1 MSFTDIFIKRPVL
14 ATVVSLLILLTG
26 LWAVFKLPIRQF
38 PEVADTKI
46 TITTVYP
53 GANADQIKGFI
64 TTPLQQ
70 AVASTEGVDTIESTS
85 AQNTSTITIKLR
97 LDADGDRALADVL
110 SKVNEVKGV
119 LPEEANDPVVQ
130 RVIGSGFALMYISF
144 KSSQMSPPQI
154 SDYLDRVVKPQL
166 QAING
171 VAAADILGGSTF
183 AMRVWLDPD
192 KMAARGITPLDIR
205 TALQSNNFTTA
216 AGEIKAD
223 FTQQNINAQTSLETP
238 AAFANL
244 VVAVHGDTVIRLGE
258 VAEIDLG
265 PQNFDSSSSFDGVKA
280 VFMGI
285 QVTPDAN
292 PLTVINNVR
301 EAVPDIRSRLPQG
314 LDVSIAYDATDF
326 INASIWE
333 VGKTLGEAAIIV
345 VVIIFLFLGNIRST
359 FIPVVTIPLSLIGVS
374 VVLIAL
380 GYSIN
385 LLTLLAFVLAIGL
398 VVDDAIVVVE
408 NIHRHIE
415 EGMAPFDAALRGAR
429 EITTPILT
437 MTITLAA
444 VYAPIGFT
452 SGLTGAL
459 FREFAFTLAGAVVV
473 SGIVSLTLSPMMT
486 SKLLKAHEHQGWFGR
501 LVDRTFG
508 ALQRFYRRRL
518 DGAIRQ
524 RSVFAFTV
532 LLAVGASSVLYMAMN
547 KQLAPAEDQGVLF
560 SFVNAPEHTNLD
572 YLTTY
577 SDKLVQVYSKVPE
590 KNNIFQINGFPN
602 THSAFVGLILKPWE
616 QRSRSDLSVMSSL
629 QQQTSG
635 ISGVNIFTTAPSAIP
650 VGAGEMPIEF
660 VLTYPGDYTQLAD
673 TLDKLKAEAMKSGL
687 FIFANANLRFNTPQA
702 ELVID
707 KDRANQLGVTMRDV
721 GATLAT
727 LLGGNN
733 VNRFSVQ
740 GRSYEVIPQVPRTDR
755 ASVDDI
761 LSYRVRAANGDMV
774 PLSAFITAKSSVQ
787 PNGLSTF
794 QQLNSAM
801 LQGVPFPGRTV
812 GEALTFLQ
820 QKANEIMPQGMAY
833 DYKGESRQYILEGN
847 TLATTFVFA
856 LILIYLVLAAQF
868 ESFRDPLIV
877 LIGLPAS
884 VFGSLLVLFVLGEI
898 NGAMQN
904 NTPINLG
911 SGTINIYTQIGLV
924 TLIGLISKHGIL
936 MVEFAN
942 KLQET
947 KGYDKNTAI
956 KEAAAVR
963 LRPILM
969 TTAAMV
975 ISVVPLL
982 IANGA
987 GAKSRFDIGVVIAA
1001 GMAIGTMFTL
1011 FVTPAVYSY
1020 VARDRRGLAETLA
1033 HEVPDDVPPAA
1044 DAVDVAPVPA
1054 ETAPAAA
1061 QASAQVVEL
1070 PKRSKRRTP
1079 PKDKLPEAA
1088 E

>member
-1 MSFTDIFIKRPVL
+1 MKFTDIFVKRPVL
-14 ATVVSLLILLTG
+14 ASVVSLLILMAG
-26 LWAVFKLPIRQF
+26 LWATFKLPIRQF
-38 PEVADTKI
+38 PEVSDTKI
-46 TITTVYP
+46 TITTSYP

-70 AVASTEGVDTIESTS
+70 AVASTEGVDTIESNST
-85 AQNTSTITIKLR
+85 QNTSTITLKLR
-97 LDADGDRALADVL
+97 LDADSDRALADVL
-110 SKVNEVKGV
+110 SKVNEVKGI
-119 LPEEANDPVVQ
+119 LPEDAKDPVVQ
-130 RVIGSGFALMYISF
+130 RVTGAGFALMYLSF
-144 KSSQMSPPQI
+144 KSEQMTSPQI
-154 SDYLDRVVKPQL
+154 SDYLDRVVKPQI

-171 VAAADILGGSTF
+171 VAAADILGGTTF
-183 AMRVWLDPD
+183 AMRVWLGPD
-192 KMAARGITPLDIR
+192 KMASRGITPLDIHD
-205 TALQSNNFTTA
+205 ALLNNNFTTA
-216 AGEIKAD
+216 AGEVKAD
-223 FTQQNINAQTSLETP
+223 FTQKNINAQTSLESP
-238 AAFANL
+238 EAFSNL
-244 VVAVHGDTVIRLGE
+244 VVAVRGSTIIRLGE
-258 VAEIDLG
+258 VAKVDLG

-292 PLTVINNVR
+292 PLTVISNVR
-301 EAVPDIRSRLPQG
+301 KAVPDIQSRLPQG
-314 LDVSIAYDATDF
+314 LKADIAYDATEF

-359 FIPVVTIPLSLIGVS
+359 VIPVVTIPLSLVGVTIFL
-374 VVLIAL
+374 VAL

-415 EGMAPFDAALRGAR
+415 DGMKPLDAALQGAR
-429 EITTPILT
+429 EIATPVIT

-452 SGLTGAL
+452 TGLTGAL
-459 FREFAFTLAGAVVV
+459 FREFAFTLAGAVIV
-473 SGIVSLTLSPMMT
+473 SGVVALTLSPMMT
-486 SKLLKAHEHQGWFGR
+486 SKLLKSHEQQSWFGR
-501 LVDRTFG
+501 LVDRVFG

-518 DGAIRQ
+518 DGTIRQ
-524 RSVFAFTV
+524 RSVFAFMMVMTVGVSTV
-532 LLAVGASSVLYMAMN
+532 LYLAIN
-547 KQLAPAEDQGVLF
+547 KQLAPPEDQGVLF

-572 YLTTY
+572 YLETY
-577 SDKLVQVYSKVPE
+577 SDRLVQIYGEVPE
-590 KNNIFQINGFPN
+590 KKNVFQINGFP
-602 THSAFVGLILKPWE
+602 TSHAAFVGLILKPWD
-616 QRSRSDLSVMSSL
+616 QRGRSDQSIMTEL
-629 QQQTSG
+629 QPKTSG
-635 ISGVNIFTTAPSAIP
+635 VAGVEAFTTAPSAIP
-650 VGAGEMPIEF
+650 VGAGEMPVEF

-673 TLDKLKAEAMKSGL
+673 TMDKLKVEATKSGL
-687 FIFANANLRFNTPQA
+687 FIFTNSNLRFNTPQA
-702 ELVID
+702 ELVVD
-707 KDRANQLGVTMRDV
+707 KDRANQLGVTMSDI
-721 GATLAT
+721 GNTLST

-733 VNRFSVQ
+733 VNRFKVQ
-740 GRSYEVIPQVPRTDR
+740 GRSYEVIPQVPRNDR
-755 ASVDDI
+755 ASVTDI
-761 LSYRVRAANGDMV
+761 LNYRVRAVNGQMV
-774 PLSAFITAKSSVQ
+774 PLSAFVTASASVQ
-787 PNGLSTF
+787 PNGLATF
-794 QQLNSAM
+794 QQLNSAV

-812 GEALTFLQ
+812 GEAVAFLQ

-833 DYKGESRQYILEGN
+833 DFKGESRQYIQEGN
-847 TLATTFVFA
+847 TLAVTFVLA

-868 ESFRDPLIV
+868 ESFRDPFIV

-884 VFGSLLVLFVLGEI
+884 VFGSLLVLFVLGEV
-898 NGAMQN
+898 NGALQN
-904 NTPINLG
+904 NAPINIG

-947 KGYDKNTAI
+947 MGYDKNTAI

-969 TTAAMV
+969 TTASMV
-975 ISVVPLL
+975 IGVLPLL

-1020 VARDRRGLAETLA
+1020 VARDRRGLRETLT
-1033 HEVPDDVPPAA
+1033 HEIEPA
-1044 DAVDVAPVPA
+1044 PA
-1054 ETAPAAA
+1054 EPVYEAPAPKPAAA
-1061 QASAQVVEL
+1061 EVQKGEVVDM
-1070 PKRSKRRTP
+1070 PKRSRRRPP